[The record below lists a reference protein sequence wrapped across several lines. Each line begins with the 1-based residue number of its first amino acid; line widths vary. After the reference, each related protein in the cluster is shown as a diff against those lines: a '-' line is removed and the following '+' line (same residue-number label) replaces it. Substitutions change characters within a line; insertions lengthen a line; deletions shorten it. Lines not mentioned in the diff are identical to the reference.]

1 MQCAESLRVQAY
13 FDREVD
19 AVSAAEI
26 ERHVEH
32 CSECRELLQDLEKVR
47 NALRGGIGYA
57 AAPPAL
63 RAQILQALDQASAT
77 GDEADDDATPSKSQ
91 PPRPPRQARVFRGSG
106 FWAGAFSGI
115 GGTAIAAAIA
125 FFLVMPGLVGPLSN
139 EIVSA
144 HVRSLMPAHLIDV
157 VSTDR
162 HTVKP
167 WFAGHADVSPV
178 VADFEAQ
185 GYRLIGGRADY
196 IDHQRSAVVVYQH
209 GAHVINVFS
218 WAASGARLPGDTT
231 RSGYHLAYLE
241 AGRPRG
247 IAPCRIPAGTSYW
260 GWRGCCAN
268 SLRPRGADL
277 GGPKV
282 GTRRPAPSIGI
293 KPDVSEVFSPEPNL
307 RRRPCRM
314 IKRCCRAAMP

>member
-77 GDEADDDATPSKSQ
+77 GDEADDNAPPSKSR
-91 PPRPPRQARVFRGSG
+91 PPRPPRQAPQARVFRGSG

-125 FFLVMPGLVGPLSN
+125 FFLVMPGLVSPLSN

-209 GAHVINVFS
+209 GAHLINVFS

-231 RSGYHLAYLE
+231 RSGYHLAFGNR
-241 AGRPRG
+241 ATSG
-247 IAPCRIPAGTSYW
+247 IAPCPIPAGTSYW
-260 GWRGCCAN
+260 GWSACCAN
-268 SLRPRGADL
+268 SL
-277 GGPKV
+277 
-282 GTRRPAPSIGI
+282 
-293 KPDVSEVFSPEPNL
+293 KP
-307 RRRPCRM
+307 
-314 IKRCCRAAMP
+314 